1 VSLTKKEFWRWL
13 IEMDKYFVHLNKKHK
28 EELLNMADMVEKTKD
43 DKMRRRWMNT
53 ILKTAREYYYK
64 ERSGKY
70 VK

>member
-1 VSLTKKEFWRWL
+1 
-13 IEMDKYFVHLNKKHK
+13 MDKYFVHLNKKHK